1 MPVVTDVAAVDVA
14 RVQRRTLGVLAT
26 GQVLSGVGMGSTL
39 SLGALLTEH
48 VSGEAALSGLAATM
62 LTLGA
67 AALAI
72 PLARVAARTGRR
84 IALASGGALA
94 ALGAVVIIAAAA
106 WMQFWLLLVGLAVLG
121 AGSAVNLQ
129 ARFAAADLA
138 SPTRRGRDL
147 SLVVWATT
155 IGVAVGPN
163 LLEPGEIVGGAIGL
177 PELTGGFAFA
187 ILAQLAAMTL
197 YLSALRPD
205 PLLTALSLESRAPA
219 SAAPQDASTA
229 PAAAAAAAAASAS
242 VGGETDV
249 STATGP
255 VLLGAAEPA
264 EEAAERAGAAVART
278 RRVGPFSILV
288 EKPRALIAIV
298 AVVLSHATMVAV
310 MAMTPLHLTQ
320 HGGTL
325 VIVGIVI
332 SMHTA
337 SMYALSPLF
346 GWLSDRLGRVP
357 VIVLGQLVFV
367 ASLVLNWVAGGDHA
381 TVGIALA
388 LLGLGWSAST
398 VSGSAMLTDAL
409 EPGERARVQGLSD
422 TAMNLAGAGGGA
434 LAGLI
439 MALLGYGGLNALT
452 LLLVAGVLAALA
464 LGIRPLRPVRAA

>member
-1 MPVVTDVAAVDVA
+1 MPVVTDAAAVDVA

-48 VSGEAALSGLAATM
+48 VSGQAALSGLAATM

-205 PLLTALSLESRAPA
+205 PLLTALSLDSSAPA
-219 SAAPQDASTA
+219 SAAPQDVSTA
-229 PAAAAAAAAASAS
+229 PAVAAAAASAS